1 MGDEGHSLQVE
12 RQECGRELG
21 PAWMLMWEPL
31 FPHWDTQKV
40 HRTSQSLLQEAPPPD
55 SAKPQVWNSAV
66 VIGPELGDPPTVPA
80 PHTGKEAGLRISK
93 VGGIAPRLRCGCK
106 SGTQRSLQ
114 DFLRPLPLAHDTQA
128 ATPSLPP
135 AAPTFCK
142 EANEIGWFLSLV
154 LTGHA
159 LKTTILYTSENLGPS
174 HPSRH

>member
-21 PAWMLMWEPL
+21 LAWKLLWEPL

-55 SAKPQVWNSAV
+55 SVKPQVWNSAV

-114 DFLRPLPLAHDTQA
+114 DFLRPPLHTTHRQ
-128 ATPSLPP
+128 PHPLCLQLPP
-135 AAPTFCK
+135 HSARRPMR
-142 EANEIGWFLSLV
+142 LV
-154 LTGHA
+154 G
-159 LKTTILYTSENLGPS
+159 SSPS
-174 HPSRH
+174 CLQAMP